1 MKPTEEQMK
10 DMLRIMLTI
19 RGFEETACALYVD
32 NWESGNF
39 LGALHSYEGQEA
51 VATGACACLRDDDYV
66 FSTHRGH
73 GHFIA
78 KGGDVK
84 AMFAELLGKE
94 AGCSRGR
101 GGSMH
106 MFDPEKGL
114 MGGNGIVGG
123 GIPLALGP
131 AFAANYRGTD
141 QVTVSFFGDGASSQG
156 VFHESLNLA
165 ALWDLPLVFVCEN
178 NRYAVG
184 TPASQGISVPNV
196 SVRAAGYGCPGVT
209 VDGDDPVAV
218 YEAVSEAVA
227 HARAGNGPSLVEAV
241 THRYSTHCMVMR
253 EGREQSELDEMKEHD
268 PIPRFEQYLQQN
280 GIISADE
287 VQALRTEVSQ
297 LIEEAVAFGEDAP
310 FPDPATV
317 ADGLWVS

>member
-1 MKPTEEQMK
+1 
-10 DMLRIMLTI
+10 MLRTMLTI
-19 RGFEETACALYVD
+19 RGFEATARALYTA

-51 VATGACACLRDDDYV
+51 VATGACACLRQDDYV

-78 KGGDVK
+78 KGGDIK

-106 MFDPEKGL
+106 MFDPGKGL

-131 AFAANYRGTD
+131 AFAANYLGSD
-141 QVTVSFFGDGASSQG
+141 QVTVTFFGDGASSQG
-156 VFHESLNLA
+156 VFHESFNLA
-165 ALWDLPLVFVCEN
+165 ALWDLPLIFVCEN

-184 TPASQGISVPNV
+184 TPASQGISVPNL

-218 YEAVSEAVA
+218 YEAVSEAIA

-241 THRYSTHCMVMR
+241 THRHSTHCMVMR
-253 EGREQSELDEMKEHD
+253 ETREEPELDKMKEYD
-268 PIPRFEQYLQQN
+268 PIPRFEQRLQES
-280 GIISADE
+280 GIIGADE
-287 VQALRTEVSQ
+287 LTQLKEEVSQ
-297 LIEEAVAFGEDAP
+297 LIEAAVAFAENAA

-317 ADGLWVS
+317 ADGLWVG